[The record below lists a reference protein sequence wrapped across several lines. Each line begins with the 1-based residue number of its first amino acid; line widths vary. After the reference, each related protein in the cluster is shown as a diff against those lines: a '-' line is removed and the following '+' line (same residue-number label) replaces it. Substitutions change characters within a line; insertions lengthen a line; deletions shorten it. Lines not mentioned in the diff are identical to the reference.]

1 MKSTIL
7 SCAITGSFTTRE
19 HNKTLPV
26 TPDEIAQDCIIAAKA
41 GAAICHIHVRD
52 PETGTVSMEL
62 GHYREVVQRIRES
75 DTDLIINLTTG
86 PGGRFLPS
94 DDDPAKAAP
103 GTALTTPEIR
113 SQHVV
118 ELRLAMRLLDP
129 SVDILSGLTNLQA
142 ACVLRDIRRCPG
154 VDPQPRLRFLG
165 KQFPERLSTHYQA
178 FRRDESNSR

>member
-1 MKSTIL
+1 MKPTIL

-26 TPDEIAQDCIIAAKA
+26 TPDQIAKDCIIATEA

-52 PETGTVSMEL
+52 PDTGAVSMEL
-62 GHYREVVQRIRES
+62 DHYREVVQYIRES

-94 DDDPAKAAP
+94 DDNPAKAAP

-118 ELRLAMRLLDP
+118 ELQPDICSLD
-129 SVDILSGLTNLQA
+129 LNTMWFGGGNQ
-142 ACVLRDIRRCPG
+142 
-154 VDPQPRLRFLG
+154 
-165 KQFPERLSTHYQA
+165 
-178 FRRDESNSR
+178 

>member
-1 MKSTIL
+1 MKPTIL

-52 PETGTVSMEL
+52 PETGAVSMERD
-62 GHYREVVQRIRES
+62 HYREVVQCIRAS

-94 DDDPAKAAP
+94 DDDPA
-103 GTALTTPEIR
+103 
-113 SQHVV
+113 
-118 ELRLAMRLLDP
+118 
-129 SVDILSGLTNLQA
+129 
-142 ACVLRDIRRCPG
+142 
-154 VDPQPRLRFLG
+154 
-165 KQFPERLSTHYQA
+165 
-178 FRRDESNSR
+178 